1 MLNCWILTTLKKQR
15 GLSFL
20 TPICM
25 NTNLIT
31 LEAVCHANYAITKF
45 QHVLTAHHEKSFA
58 ASLSQ
63 AFADVV
69 THADMGH

>member
-1 MLNCWILTTLKKQR
+1 MLTTQQKQRER
-15 GLSFL
+15 GLSFPTL
-20 TPICM
+20 ICM

-31 LEAVCHANYAITKF
+31 LQAVCHSNHEITKF
-45 QHVLTAHHEKSFA
+45 QPVSTAHHEKSFA

-69 THADMGH
+69 THADVGH

>member
-1 MLNCWILTTLKKQR
+1 MFTTLQKQR
-15 GLSFL
+15 EASVFSHL
-20 TPICM
+20 ICM

-31 LEAVCHANYAITKF
+31 LQAVCHANHAITKF

-69 THADMGH
+69 THADMGHREQG